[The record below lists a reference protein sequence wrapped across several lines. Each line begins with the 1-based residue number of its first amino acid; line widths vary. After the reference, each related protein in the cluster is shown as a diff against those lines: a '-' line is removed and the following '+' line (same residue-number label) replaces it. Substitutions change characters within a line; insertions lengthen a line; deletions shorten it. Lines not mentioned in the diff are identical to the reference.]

1 MLGRWAGLT
10 SFSAHAAGF
19 ESNKHR
25 DHWHVS
31 GDPLFYIWSAA
42 SYWMRPMCRHA
53 RGYLRPKINCLIDVF
68 RLLFHISSAWS
79 NWFKTHDCHLIYAGA
94 KRSNIQW
101 RWPFR
106 QFSSFSP
113 PSLTGKCSDL
123 SFQCGYI
130 NSEVLIYL
138 YTPNRFPVDSVYA
151 HCGSDWA
158 LCYLWHWYK
167 NPFRWFNTLSEIVEN
182 ECDHIAFVNTN
193 LTWCVLTCQSTT
205 ALKQGF

>member
-1 MLGRWAGLT
+1 MQQDLSPINTGIIGMCQGILCFISEVLPPTECGQCAGTLTATYGQRWT
-10 SFSAHAAGF
+10 
-19 ESNKHR
+19 
-25 DHWHVS
+25 V
-31 GDPLFYIWSAA
+31 
-42 SYWMRPMCRHA
+42 
-53 RGYLRPKINCLIDVF
+53 CLIDVF

-79 NWFKTHDCHLIYAGA
+79 NWFKTDDCHLIYAGA

-130 NSEVLIYL
+130 NSEVLIHL
-138 YTPNRFPVDSVYA
+138 YASNRFPVDSVYA
-151 HCGSDWA
+151 HCGWDWG

-167 NPFRWFNTLSEIVEN
+167 NPFSWFNTLSEVVEN